1 MKGRKKT
8 DREEMHRQIRLML
21 AEDNLPEQERIFYE
35 MLEDI
40 RECAM
45 CGADA
50 GKSWRN
56 GNSGIFPKDNR
67 LQKGRR

>member
-1 MKGRKKT
+1 
-8 DREEMHRQIRLML
+8 MHRQIRLML

-50 GKSWRN
+50 GKILEKWEQWYLSKKIIAYRKEGGEQGGWKRV
-56 GNSGIFPKDNR
+56 
-67 LQKGRR
+67 

>member
-21 AEDNLPEQERIFYE
+21 AEDNLPEQDRIFYE

-50 GKSWRN
+50 GKILEKWEQWYLSKR
-56 GNSGIFPKDNR
+56 
-67 LQKGRR
+67 